1 MGAMRL
7 TKVPAALFSVLA
19 VLAVLATPAS
29 AATGV
34 VAAAKPWHYWVSFV
48 LVASVLGL
56 FFMMGLGYV
65 VKVTMAKY
73 GIKVGRRA
81 G

>member
-7 TKVPAALFSVLA
+7 TKVSAALCAVLA
-19 VLAVLATPAS
+19 VLAVVATPAS

-34 VAAAKPWHYWVSFV
+34 LAEAKPWHYWASFV
-48 LVASVLGL
+48 FVASVLGL
-56 FFMMGLGYV
+56 FLMLALGYV
-65 VKVTMAKY
+65 VKVTMVKY